1 MHRRADLG
9 ARVVN
14 VQMESGKLIAVIK
27 GLKAK

>member
-9 ARVVN
+9 TCVAN
-14 VQMESGKLIAVIK
+14 VQMESGKLIATIK